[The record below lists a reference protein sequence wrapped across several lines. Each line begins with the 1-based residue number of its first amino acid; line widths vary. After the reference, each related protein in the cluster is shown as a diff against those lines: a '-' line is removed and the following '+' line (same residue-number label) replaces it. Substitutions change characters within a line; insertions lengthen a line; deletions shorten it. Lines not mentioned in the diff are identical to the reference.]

1 MQTSADI
8 RHQAILNT
16 IAQIPYGKV
25 STYGHIA
32 ALAGYPGNAR
42 YVGRLLKELPNN
54 TKIPWHRVLNSTG
67 RSSFPVGSEKQ
78 LEQFQRLQE
87 EQVMILNGR
96 IQLATYKQE

>member
-1 MQTSADI
+1 MQASADI

-25 STYGHIA
+25 STYGYIA

-42 YVGRLLKELPNN
+42 YVGRLLKELPSN

-67 RSSFPVGSEKQ
+67 RISFPAGSEKQ
-78 LEQFQRLQE
+78 MEQIHRLQD
-87 EQVMILNGR
+87 EQIVVLKGR
-96 IQLATYKQE
+96 VKLATYRQV